1 MSALDSPRVTSE
13 EGILSCLWDSVFE
26 YKELLWVISVT
37 SLSPSPNTAIN
48 QLPYPLNQVL
58 SIIQILQWIKCLY
71 QDEAGSARWKTNSVT
86 IVTVMIWFQKENISM
101 VIVSDNKLIR

>member
-13 EGILSCLWDSVFE
+13 GGILSCLWDSVFE

-48 QLPYPLNQVL
+48 QLPYPLN
-58 SIIQILQWIKCLY
+58 
-71 QDEAGSARWKTNSVT
+71 
-86 IVTVMIWFQKENISM
+86 
-101 VIVSDNKLIR
+101 